1 MKTYTAQNGDRLDT
15 IINNT
20 YKILDK
26 EVVKKVF
33 EANPHLVTTPVLSD
47 GDVVS
52 LPTIDIPKQQI
63 KKAKTLWE

>member
-1 MKTYTAQNGDRLDT
+1 MKTFIAQNGDRLDT

-20 YKILDK
+20 YKTLDK

-33 EANPHLVTTPVLSD
+33 EANPHLATTPVLSD
-47 GDVVS
+47 GDIVNLPVVE
-52 LPTIDIPKQQI
+52 LQKEQI

>member
-1 MKTYTAQNGDRLDT
+1 MKTTTAQNGDRLDT
-15 IINNT
+15 IINT
-20 YKILDK
+20 YYKTLDK
-26 EVVKKVF
+26 QVVEKVI

-47 GDVVS
+47 GDVVN